1 MSYRNEIARQPQMA
15 EHVIGRV
22 KEELSSGGNALLQPG
37 LTAVTGIGASY
48 EAAVVAA
55 AGLAHRGQAAVA
67 VRAVDLAEAR
77 PIFSTI
83 FAVSAGGRSIEPVQA
98 IRSNPQA
105 TSLGISREGNNPL
118 SEAATSHISFDSG
131 SDATPSST
139 GYTGSL
145 IAAGMIIDR
154 VMERPLDD
162 WESMPDLIGSSL
174 AATVQKLDDI
184 GEVFRERRAIDCVGA
199 GAAMGTAGGAALLIR
214 EAARIPAWA
223 IDTLHYLHGPM
234 EPMDAS
240 TAVVV
245 IGNGREVK
253 LAKDMAQIGCAVL
266 LITQDTGVQDEGSL
280 CVVHVPAVGD
290 LVQQE
295 VLNILPA
302 QLLAAQ
308 LSDQA
313 GLTDVKFRYRQTD
326 TKIQA

>member
-15 EHVIGRV
+15 GHVISRV
-22 KEELSSGGNALLQPG
+22 KEELSKVEGPLFQRG
-37 LTAVTGIGASY
+37 LIAVTGIGASY

-55 AGLAHRGQAAVA
+55 SGLAQRGQPAVA
-67 VRAVDLAEAR
+67 VRAVDLVDAR
-77 PIFSTI
+77 PMYSNI
-83 FAVSAGGRSIEPVQA
+83 FAVSAGGRSVEPVCA
-98 IRSNPQA
+98 IKSNPQA
-105 TSLGISREGNNPL
+105 TSVGISREGSNPL
-118 SEAATSHISFDSG
+118 SEAATAHIPFDSG

-145 IAAGMIIDR
+145 IAAGLIIDR
-154 VMERPLDD
+154 VMGRSSDNWD
-162 WESMPDLIGSSL
+162 SMPGLIESTLDSIKG
-174 AATVQKLDDI
+174 KLEEV
-184 GEVFRERRAIDCVGA
+184 GQVFRERRAIDCVGA

-240 TAVVV
+240 AGVVV
-245 IGNGREVK
+245 VGNGREVK
-253 LAKDMAQIGCAVL
+253 LAQDMTEIGCAVL
-266 LITQDTGVQDEGSL
+266 LITQETKVRDEGNL
-280 CVVHVPAVGD
+280 RVAHVPAVGD

-326 TKIQA
+326 TKIPT